1 MSKWEEGAVA
11 EIRVMWD
18 SKHAHVFVAE
28 KVGGAIRFL
37 DPQKGACNCE
47 HYFTDAIIG
56 GTMMARIDGHEPT
69 DLIELC
75 IMNRGGRE

>member
-1 MSKWEEGAVA
+1 M
-11 EIRVMWD
+11 
-18 SKHAHVFVAE
+18 AE

-69 DLIELC
+69 ELIELC